1 MLLFLFLSFA
11 TGVCFSFL
19 QPISRSPF
27 FTNSLI
33 LVALRFAYRLL
44 DPHLYLLSICLANN
58 SLGSVQWYA
67 DAFPHPVFSLRSFL
81 YPHFSVI
88 SSSWYAV
95 LDMNDEET
103 ISRVL
108 TSFRN
113 QSSRFLSHQYHLGG
127 MCLQSLMLIS
137 DRTKT
142 THSVPLILIQRILI
156 PIMSTHT
163 FRMPTSVST
172 CTITHRF
179 WLRSFVSV
187 MYH

>member
-1 MLLFLFLSFA
+1 MTTTSLKHIVSNVENIRNPVITHCYYGNLLLLSGLCFPSAFVSICFMCFYFCSFLLQPVFVSR
-11 TGVCFSFL
+11 FL

-88 SSSWYAV
+88 SSSWYAA
-95 LDMNDEET
+95 LDT
-103 ISRVL
+103 
-108 TSFRN
+108 
-113 QSSRFLSHQYHLGG
+113 
-127 MCLQSLMLIS
+127 
-137 DRTKT
+137 
-142 THSVPLILIQRILI
+142 
-156 PIMSTHT
+156 
-163 FRMPTSVST
+163 
-172 CTITHRF
+172 
-179 WLRSFVSV
+179 
-187 MYH
+187 

>member
-1 MLLFLFLSFA
+1 MTTTSLKHIVSNVENIRNPVITHCYYGNLLLLSGLCFPLCFCFHLFYVLLFLFLSFA

-88 SSSWYAV
+88 SSSWYAA
-95 LDMNDEET
+95 LDT
-103 ISRVL
+103 
-108 TSFRN
+108 
-113 QSSRFLSHQYHLGG
+113 
-127 MCLQSLMLIS
+127 
-137 DRTKT
+137 
-142 THSVPLILIQRILI
+142 
-156 PIMSTHT
+156 
-163 FRMPTSVST
+163 
-172 CTITHRF
+172 
-179 WLRSFVSV
+179 
-187 MYH
+187 

>member
-1 MLLFLFLSFA
+1 MTTTSLKHIVSNVENIRNPVITHCYYGNLLLLSGLCFPSAFVSLCFMCFYFCSFLLQPVFVSR
-11 TGVCFSFL
+11 FL

-88 SSSWYAV
+88 SSSWYAA
-95 LDMNDEET
+95 LDT
-103 ISRVL
+103 
-108 TSFRN
+108 
-113 QSSRFLSHQYHLGG
+113 
-127 MCLQSLMLIS
+127 
-137 DRTKT
+137 
-142 THSVPLILIQRILI
+142 
-156 PIMSTHT
+156 
-163 FRMPTSVST
+163 
-172 CTITHRF
+172 
-179 WLRSFVSV
+179 
-187 MYH
+187 